1 MNFYFYICLFLAI
14 IPVIL
19 SSQDSKESAVIV
31 LNDKNFNKEI
41 KKGDWFLK
49 LYIFIFIYL
58 NCV

>member
-1 MNFYFYICLFLAI
+1 MKFYFYFCLFLAI

-19 SSQDSKESAVIV
+19 SSQESKESAVIV

-49 LYIFIFIYL
+49 LYIFYL
-58 NCV
+58 II